1 MTRGLV
7 LHPTLFHQNWILIIV
22 MVGVLLMAVVP
33 VVAMVLGPIMV
44 LPFIVVV
51 LRATRVLLVMVGAVM
66 WRGLMM
72 V

>member
-1 MTRGLV
+1 
-7 LHPTLFHQNWILIIV
+7 
-22 MVGVLLMAVVP
+22 MAVVP